1 MGNRVSLTRRDI
13 IKIAVPAALTLPAV
27 SVAKKD
33 VDNVRTDKLDIVII
47 YGQSNALGL
56 AGVDKNFAESE
67 LVRIQDGSY
76 YYFSGQIRPL
86 THYMPSINLGI
97 SSGSCWSQF
106 SNTYKQ
112 ITGRGC
118 IFIQCARGSTSLVDL
133 APPSMNYNRM
143 VEESR
148 NLLSI
153 VGKDKIGHIF
163 TVFHQGEADQIEKTP
178 KKFYKETLI
187 NLGLAMQKDIG
198 ISKFFLFKVGDPQL
212 RTQESISL
220 IQSAQEEICKEQE
233 LFVMA
238 FSGCSAFKRE
248 NLLLGSDGVHY
259 SIYGYNLMGQI
270 GAENVASNIETKT
283 TITKDDVSTYGSL
296 SLTSSY
302 DWKYIAASFCFGGG
316 GLKLLSNNYPAH
328 NDGLYAT
335 SHIIDVECSGNIIKA
350 TPSFPLSKILS
361 KNASAECSEP
371 SVTLHPLLKVEKD
384 RPIEI
389 SCVFDVSFDVQI
401 GSENVFRYASNE
413 PNEALDGKIKVES
426 DNVTGYLK
434 IIHPKTYK
442 APDVYSSGADRKSMH
457 GAFNIQHIDSESFV
471 IMPVK
476 QPTGSRFCIKLSGC
490 EMDLSRSNFANMLMS
505 FDIIAA

>member
-1 MGNRVSLTRRDI
+1 MSISRRSLLKLTGAATL
-13 IKIAVPAALTLPAV
+13 AVPATSFATKGGEKSKFSNV
-27 SVAKKD
+27 D
-33 VDNVRTDKLDIVII
+33 VVII
-47 YGQSNALGL
+47 CGQSNALGF
-56 AGVDKNFAESE
+56 AGLDENFDDSA
-67 LVRIQDGSY
+67 LVEINEGSY
-76 YYFSGQIRPL
+76 YFFGGKIHPL
-86 THYMPSINLGI
+86 THYMKSINGGV
-97 SSGSCWSQF
+97 SSGSAWSQF
-106 SNTYKQ
+106 SNTYKE
-112 ITGRGC
+112 ITGRSC
-118 IFIQCARGSTSLVDL
+118 VFIQCARGSTPLTDL
-133 APPSMNYNRM
+133 APPSNNYKRM
-143 VEESR
+143 VEETNRMISA
-148 NLLSI
+148 I
-153 VGKDKIGHIF
+153 GKKNIANIF
-163 TVFHQGEADQIEKTP
+163 AVFHQGEADQIAKTR
-178 KKFYKETLI
+178 KEDYKNLLT
-187 NLGLAMQKDIG
+187 NLGASLKNEVG
-198 ISKFFLFKVGDPQL
+198 ISKFFVFKVGSPQ
-212 RTQESISL
+212 RRADENISA
-220 IQSAQEEICKEQE
+220 IKAAQDEICKEQD

-302 DWKYIAASFCFGGG
+302 DWKYIAASFCFGGVG
-316 GLKLLSNNYPAH
+316 VKLLSNTYPAH

-335 SHIIDVECSGNIIKA
+335 SHIIGVECSGNIIKA

-413 PNEALDGKIKVES
+413 PNEALDGIIKVES

-434 IIHPKTYK
+434 ITHPKTHK

-476 QPTGSRFCIKLSGC
+476 QSTGSRFCIKLSGC